1 MRNRPL
7 LKNEEK
13 SSDGRPRAAHRARGR
28 PLQRGRAAFFLPLSA
43 VVVFLFCVLVHVLY
57 DIVSDF
63 SNDYSILRFY
73 NVKEKIAEV
82 ESSSVFCS
90 ARGQ

>member
-1 MRNRPL
+1 MK
-7 LKNEEK
+7 KNQVMAGHAQHTAPAGDR
-13 SSDGRPRAAHRARGR
+13 SSEGE
-28 PLQRGRAAFFLPLSA
+28 QRAAFFLPLSA

-73 NVKEKIAEV
+73 NVKENIAEV